1 MSGNQILILS
11 PSMSRA
17 LRLCWSSIALLTLP
31 ALLLTLLPS
40 VDAACVWRVTTL
52 AGNSSS
58 TPFADG
64 QGQLLLSMAL
74 QVWLLEM
81 PLWCL

>member
-1 MSGNQILILS
+1 MS
-11 PSMSRA
+11 
-17 LRLCWSSIALLTLP
+17 LCWSSIALLTLP

-64 QGQLLLSMAL
+64 QGTPLPSQAL
-74 QVWLLEM
+74 WPSARWLRPQPSL
-81 PLWCL
+81 PPPALALCCPP